1 MHRVFVFP
9 PLLLVLL
16 LAACSTPST
25 QNIPVSSGS
34 TASAAKPGSTAPASV
49 PPATVPAPG
58 ATATPPVPHG
68 LSYRPSSQASA
79 QAQPPR
85 QLADGAQLPAVQ
97 GLLTAAERAQRSGD
111 LDLAAVNLERAQRL
125 APQSATVY
133 QRLADIRLR
142 QKRPAEA
149 EQLAR
154 KAMAYTALPAQQAA
168 LWRQIA
174 AARQQQGQSAS
185 ALEAQQRASAIEAAA
200 GTVP

>member
-16 LAACSTPST
+16 LAACSTTST
-25 QNIPVSSGS
+25 QNIPVSTGTSPS
-34 TASAAKPGSTAPASV
+34 PAKPGSSAAVTV
-49 PPATVPAPG
+49 PPAAAPG
-58 ATATPPVPHG
+58 AVTPAPVPHG
-68 LSYRPSSQASA
+68 LSYRPPA

-97 GLLTAAERAQRSGD
+97 GLLTAAERAARSGD

-133 QRLADIRLR
+133 QRLAEIRLR

-174 AARQQQGQSAS
+174 VARQQQGQSAS

-200 GTVP
+200 AAGSAP

>member
-1 MHRVFVFP
+1 MYRVFVFS

-16 LAACSTPST
+16 LAACSTTST
-25 QNIPVSSGS
+25 QNIPVSSGG
-34 TASAAKPGSTAPASV
+34 SAPATKPGSTAPSGL
-49 PPATVPAPG
+49 PPATAPASG
-58 ATATPPVPHG
+58 TTPPAPHG
-68 LSYRPSSQASA
+68 LSYRPPA

-97 GLLTAAERAQRSGD
+97 GLLTAAERAVRSGD

-133 QRLADIRLR
+133 QRLADVRLR

-154 KAMAYTALPAQQAA
+154 KALAYTAQPAQQAA

-185 ALEAQQRASAIEAAA
+185 AIEAQQRASAIEAAA
-200 GTVP
+200 AAAGSAP